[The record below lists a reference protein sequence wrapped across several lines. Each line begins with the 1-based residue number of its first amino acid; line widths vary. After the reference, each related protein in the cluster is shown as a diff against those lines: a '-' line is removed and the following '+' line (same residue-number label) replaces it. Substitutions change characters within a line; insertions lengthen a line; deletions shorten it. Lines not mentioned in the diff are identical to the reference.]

1 MKAQGKPILLH
12 CHAGSGRT
20 GTMLHAYYLA
30 EGLDL
35 AEAKIKVRTRKPS
48 SQFFMLSDAQKAFL
62 ETFAALDKENT
73 S

>member
-1 MKAQGKPILLH
+1 
-12 CHAGSGRT
+12 
-20 GTMLHAYYLA
+20 MLHAYYLA